1 MTPKRKRFA
10 QEYLIDCNAT
20 QAAIRAGYS
29 ARAAHVTGSRLLSN
43 ANVSKVLT
51 KLMQKRDKV
60 MELTAQEVIE
70 GLRSEAHAKGE
81 GTSHSARVAAWGHLA
96 KAAGITGKHDH
107 NVKSEIVVRAWS
119 EELDG

>member
-1 MTPKRKRFA
+1 MTNVDVSRR
-10 QEYLIDCNAT
+10 LT
-20 QAAIRAGYS
+20 AAR
-29 ARAAHVTGSRLLSN
+29 
-43 ANVSKVLT
+43 
-51 KLMQKRDKV
+51 QKRSEAV
-60 MELTAQEVIE
+60 ELTAQEVIE

-119 EELDG
+119 KELDG